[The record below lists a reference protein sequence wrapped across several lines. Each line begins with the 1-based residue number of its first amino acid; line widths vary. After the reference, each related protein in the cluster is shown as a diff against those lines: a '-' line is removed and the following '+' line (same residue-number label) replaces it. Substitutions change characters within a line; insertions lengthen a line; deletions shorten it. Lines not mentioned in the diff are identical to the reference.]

1 MHMQTKQKPVAGL
14 ARTSTSERASLYG
27 LSQREYFSLGKFSN
41 DADRFGLKTVGI
53 ARGMF
58 GTGCVLQMSG
68 KAADY
73 EMVLDGRGS
82 VLLGKVEANGQR
94 IRLAEGGSNIEATWT
109 MLLKTVETEEKR

>member
-1 MHMQTKQKPVAGL
+1 
-14 ARTSTSERASLYG
+14 
-27 LSQREYFSLGKFSN
+27 
-41 DADRFGLKTVGI
+41 
-53 ARGMF
+53 
-58 GTGCVLQMSG
+58 MSG